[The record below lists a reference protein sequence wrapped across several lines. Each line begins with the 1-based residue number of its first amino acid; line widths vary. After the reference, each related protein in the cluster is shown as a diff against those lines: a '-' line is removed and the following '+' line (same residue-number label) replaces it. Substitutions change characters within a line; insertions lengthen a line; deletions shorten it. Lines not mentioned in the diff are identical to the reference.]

1 MRKMIMVIG
10 LSLLLVVPTHM
21 DAKEV
26 YFRHGSKDS
35 WKARTVLPQVTGDLE
50 AEELTL
56 DIYRYAGIAQI
67 CISDDNGNMVQTYSE
82 VIQGKKTI
90 DLDLEDLA
98 EGEYSVTMT
107 LGDNVYWGII
117 DLT

>member
-82 VIQGKKTI
+82 VIQGKNTMHLLFGDLSRGLYTI
-90 DLDLEDLA
+90 
-98 EGEYSVTMT
+98 VVT
-107 LGDNVYWGII
+107 LGSNIYLGIVDI
-117 DLT
+117 I

>member
-1 MRKMIMVIG
+1 MKKALILAGI
-10 LSLLLVVPTHM
+10 LLLSAIPIQSE
-21 DAKEV
+21 AKSV
-26 YFRHGSKDS
+26 HFRHKTRDREY
-35 WKARTVLPQVTGDLE
+35 ARSMFPQVIGDLE
-50 AEELTL
+50 ASMLTL
-56 DIYRYAGIAQI
+56 SIFRYTGVVQI
-67 CISDDNGNMVQTYSE
+67 CVLDNYGNIIQTHSE

>member
-35 WKARTVLPQVTGDLE
+35 GKARTVLPQVTGDLE

-67 CISDDNGNMVQTYSE
+67 CISDDNGNMVH
-82 VIQGKKTI
+82 
-90 DLDLEDLA
+90 
-98 EGEYSVTMT
+98 
-107 LGDNVYWGII
+107 
-117 DLT
+117 

>member
-35 WKARTVLPQVTGDLE
+35 GKARTVLPQVTGDLE

-56 DIYRYAGIAQI
+56 DMLGLLKSAYLTI
-67 CISDDNGNMVQTYSE
+67 MVIWYKH
-82 VIQGKKTI
+82 ILK
-90 DLDLEDLA
+90 
-98 EGEYSVTMT
+98 
-107 LGDNVYWGII
+107 
-117 DLT
+117 

>member
-35 WKARTVLPQVTGDLE
+35 GKARTVLPQVTGDLE

-82 VIQGKKTI
+82 VIQGRNTLHLQLSDLSEGQYTI
-90 DLDLEDLA
+90 
-98 EGEYSVTMT
+98 VMT
-107 LGDNVYWGII
+107 LGNNVYIGIV
-117 DLT
+117 DLI

>member
-35 WKARTVLPQVTGDLE
+35 GKARTVLPQVTGDLE
-50 AEELTL
+50 AEE
-56 DIYRYAGIAQI
+56 
-67 CISDDNGNMVQTYSE
+67 
-82 VIQGKKTI
+82 
-90 DLDLEDLA
+90 
-98 EGEYSVTMT
+98 
-107 LGDNVYWGII
+107 
-117 DLT
+117 